1 MQGLTAIREGVQ
13 PSVSV
18 RDFLILVLICLAWGL
33 SNVVSKVV
41 VGAWGVPPLAFAAIR
56 FAVVVLA
63 TLPWLLPV
71 PKPLWRILSVGLL
84 MGGGNFAL
92 LFIGLQTATPSAAA
106 VVVQVGVPITTL
118 LSVVML
124 GERIGWRRAA
134 GIALTLAG
142 TLLVIWNPEG
152 VALSRGL
159 WFVVGAA
166 AAGSL
171 GAILMK
177 QMEAINPLRF
187 QAWVG
192 FVSLWPLAA
201 GSALFEH
208 GQVAKMHAAGWPYVA
223 AVAFSALVVSVAGHT
238 AYFRLIQRYEANLLS
253 PLTLMAPLTTIGLG
267 VLITGDQFDFRMA
280 FGTALALSGVLIIA
294 LRRNHVAPLLLLLRE
309 RA

>member
-1 MQGLTAIREGVQ
+1 MT
-13 PSVSV
+13 V
-18 RDFLILVLICLAWGL
+18 RDFIILVLVCLAWGL
-33 SNVVSKVV
+33 SNVVSKLV
-41 VGAWGVPPLAFAAIR
+41 VGDWGVPPLAFAAVR
-56 FAVVVLA
+56 FAVVVA
-63 TLPWLLPV
+63 VTLPWLLPV
-71 PKPLWRILSVGLL
+71 PRPVWRILAVGLL

-106 VVVQVGVPITTL
+106 VVVQIGVPITTL

-124 GERIGWRRAA
+124 GERIGWRRGL
-134 GIALTLAG
+134 GILLTLVG
-142 TLLVIWNPEG
+142 TLLVIWNPAG
-152 VALSRGL
+152 FALSRGL

-192 FVSLWPLAA
+192 FVSLWPLLL
-201 GSALFEH
+201 GTALIEP
-208 GQVAKMHAAGWPYVA
+208 GQVAIMYETGWPLVA
-223 AVAFSALVVSVAGHT
+223 AVAFSALIVSVAGHT
-238 AYFRLIQRYEANLLS
+238 AYFGLIQRYDANLLS
-253 PLTLMAPLTTIGLG
+253 PLTLMAPLSTIAFG
-267 VLITGDQFDFRMA
+267 VLITGDHFDLRMA
-280 FGTALALSGVLIIA
+280 IGTGLALTGVLIIA

>member
-1 MQGLTAIREGVQ
+1 MIGDGVARL
-13 PSVSV
+13 VSV
-18 RDFLILVLICLAWGL
+18 RDFLILMFVCLAWGL
-33 SNVVSKVV
+33 SNVVSKIVV
-41 VGAWGVPPLAFAAIR
+41 VDWGVPPLAFAAIR
-56 FAVVVLA
+56 FAVVVMA
-63 TLPWLLPV
+63 TLPWLRPM
-71 PKPLWRILSVGLL
+71 PKPVWRILAVGSL

-106 VVVQVGVPITTL
+106 VVVQIGVPITTL

-124 GERIGWRRAA
+124 GERIGWRRGA
-134 GIALTLAG
+134 GIVLTVAG
-142 TLLVIWNPEG
+142 TLLVIWNPDG
-152 VALSRGL
+152 FALSRGL
-159 WFVVGAA
+159 IFVAGAA

-177 QMEAINPLRF
+177 QMETMNPLRF

-201 GSALFEH
+201 GSALLE
-208 GQVAKMHAAGWPYVA
+208 QNQATAMQAAGWPFVA
-223 AVAFSALVVSVAGHT
+223 AVGFSALIVSVAGHT

-267 VLITGDQFDFRMA
+267 VLITGDHFDMRMA
-280 FGTALALSGVLIIA
+280 VGTALALTGVLIVA

-309 RA
+309 RP